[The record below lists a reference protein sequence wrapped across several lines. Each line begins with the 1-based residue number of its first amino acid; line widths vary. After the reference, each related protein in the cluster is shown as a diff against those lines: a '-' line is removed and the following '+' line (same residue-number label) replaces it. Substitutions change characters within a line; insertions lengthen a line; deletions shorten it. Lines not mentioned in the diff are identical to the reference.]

1 MSHCGV
7 ARRDNTTK
15 PTLIRRGNPTEV
27 LADWIAISAHGNTE
41 KSSNVVA
48 VAGLI
53 VFLRFPQKH
62 RLMMR
67 HIRRA
72 IHAFDRKRRDVRFA
86 LPRTVLFGLIGVATI
101 VVGGCATIAPR
112 NVLPQANAGQIE
124 LQGFHNIRFWGDA
137 PVRDIQAIMMADAP
151 KTETR
156 GSAGTEKHKPF
167 ANLLAISGG
176 AEDGAFGA
184 GLLVGWSDAGTRP
197 VFDLVT
203 GVSSGALIAP
213 FAFLGREHDNQL
225 REIFTKYGRKDIFTY
240 NVPGLLEGAALADDA
255 PLAQL
260 IAKYIDEDFIRE
272 IARER
277 IKGRILLIGTTN
289 LDTQRPVLWD
299 MGRIA
304 MSNDRDAISLFRKI
318 LLASATLPGLFP
330 PVRIQVR
337 VGGQKYD
344 ELHVDGG
351 VTRQVF
357 IAPSIFSFV
366 SQDQKSGRS
375 ATKQQLYV
383 IRNGK
388 IDPEWQAVNENV
400 LSITQRSISTLI
412 KNQGIG
418 DLYRIYSVTKR
429 DGIDFNLASI
439 PADFSDTSDEPFDQ
453 KYMIALFNRG
463 YDLASHTYSWTKAP
477 PGLELA
483 TQAHN

>member
-1 MSHCGV
+1 M
-7 ARRDNTTK
+7 
-15 PTLIRRGNPTEV
+15 
-27 LADWIAISAHGNTE
+27 
-41 KSSNVVA
+41 
-48 VAGLI
+48 
-53 VFLRFPQKH
+53 
-62 RLMMR
+62 
-67 HIRRA
+67 
-72 IHAFDRKRRDVRFA
+72 
-86 LPRTVLFGLIGVATI
+86 
-101 VVGGCATIAPR
+101 APR

-124 LQGFHNIRFWGDA
+124 LDGFHNIRFWGDA
-137 PVRDIQAIMMADAP
+137 SARDIRAVMVGDAP
-151 KTETR
+151 MSI
-156 GSAGTEKHKPF
+156 GAGAHQSVS
-167 ANLLAISGG
+167 NLLAISGG

-213 FAFLGREHDNQL
+213 FAFLGREHDSQL

-240 NVPGLLEGAALADDA
+240 NVSGLLEGAALADDA
-255 PLAQL
+255 PLARL
-260 IAKYIDEDFIRE
+260 IEKYVDDAFLQE

-304 MSNDRDAISLFRKI
+304 MSNNRDAMALLRKI
-318 LLASATLPGLFP
+318 LLASATLPGVFP

-337 VGGQKYD
+337 VGGQNYD

-357 IAPSIFSFV
+357 IAPSIFSFA
-366 SQDQKSGRS
+366 SHDQKSAGPAAKPR
-375 ATKQQLYV
+375 LFV

-388 IDPEWQAVNENV
+388 INPEWQSVSENV
-400 LSITQRSISTLI
+400 LSVTQRSISTLI

-418 DLYRIYSVTKR
+418 DLYRIYSVTRR

-439 PADFSDTSDEPFDQ
+439 PADFGDTSDEPFDQ
-453 KYMIALFNRG
+453 KYMVALFDRG
-463 YDLASHTYSWTKAP
+463 YDLASHNYSWVRAP
-477 PGLELA
+477 PGMELA

>member
-1 MSHCGV
+1 MLGLNLVQRQRFCRLLQPALRV
-7 ARRDNTTK
+7 
-15 PTLIRRGNPTEV
+15 TLIGST
-27 LADWIAISAHGNTE
+27 IALTA
-41 KSSNVVA
+41 
-48 VAGLI
+48 
-53 VFLRFPQKH
+53 
-62 RLMMR
+62 
-67 HIRRA
+67 
-72 IHAFDRKRRDVRFA
+72 
-86 LPRTVLFGLIGVATI
+86 
-101 VVGGCATIAPR
+101 GCATIAPR
-112 NVLPQANAGQIE
+112 NVLPQAIAGQTE
-124 LQGFHNIRFWGDA
+124 LAGFHNIRFWGDA
-137 PVRDIQAIMMADAP
+137 PAREIQAIMMADAP
-151 KTETR
+151 NAEMR
-156 GSAGTEKHKPF
+156 LSSAVAKHPPI

-184 GLLVGWSDAGTRP
+184 GLLAGWSDTGTRP
-197 VFDLVT
+197 TFDLVT

-213 FAFLGREHDNQL
+213 FAFLGRERDNQL

-240 NVPGLLEGAALADDA
+240 NVPGLLEGTALADDA
-255 PLAQL
+255 PLAKL
-260 IAKYIDEDFIRE
+260 IAKYVDESFLQE

-277 IKGRILLIGTTN
+277 MKGRILLIGTTN

-304 MSNDRDAISLFRKI
+304 MSNNREAMTLFRKI
-318 LLASATLPGLFP
+318 LLASATLPGVFP

-337 VGGQKYD
+337 VGGQNYD

-366 SQDQKSGRS
+366 SHDQRVGRS
-375 ATKQQLYV
+375 AATPRLFV

-388 IDPEWQAVNENV
+388 IDPEWQSVSENV

-418 DLYRIYSVTKR
+418 DLYRIYSITKR

-439 PADFSDTSDEPFDQ
+439 PPDFAVTSDEPFDQ
-453 KYMIALFNRG
+453 KYMIELFTRG
-463 YDLASHTYSWTKAP
+463 YDLGSHNYSWVKAP

-483 TQAHN
+483 AEAHN